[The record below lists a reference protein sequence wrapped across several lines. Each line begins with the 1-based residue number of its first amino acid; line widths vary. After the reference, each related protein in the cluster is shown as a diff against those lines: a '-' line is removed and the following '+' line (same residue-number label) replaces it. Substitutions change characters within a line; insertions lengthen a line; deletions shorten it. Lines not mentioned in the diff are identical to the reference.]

1 MPSEDVYVPL
11 IFWKACDVLQKVQ
24 VVFFYPSHPFYWK
37 LLLFQGFKHIVFF
50 YLFFEQIPSY
60 SQSDQGYSNCNIG
73 VVRPSTSKSTQR
85 KSGERDSFTVSLPP
99 GSKRKQV
106 SDLEK
111 IKIINEAYTGMKA
124 QQQNGKIR
132 SENLI
137 ILAISICKAV
147 PQLYD
152 KPPPSSE
159 CSSED
164 FIYWVC
170 SFTIILPYLHITH
183 YILWLYHSSDL
194 FNNLL
199 FVISG
204 NCT

>member
-1 MPSEDVYVPL
+1 M
-11 IFWKACDVLQKVQ
+11 
-24 VVFFYPSHPFYWK
+24 
-37 LLLFQGFKHIVFF
+37 LFQGFKHIVFF
-50 YLFFEQIPSY
+50 YLFFKRM
-60 SQSDQGYSNCNIG
+60 SDQGYSNCNIN

-85 KSGERDSFTVSLPP
+85 KSWERDSFTVLLPP
-99 GSKRKQV
+99 GSKRKEI
-106 SDLEK
+106 SDPEK
-111 IKIINEAYTGMKA
+111 IAVIDEAYTGMRA
-124 QQQNGKIR
+124 QQQSGKIR

-147 PQLYD
+147 SQLND
-152 KPPPSSE
+152 KPPPGSE

-204 NCT
+204 KCA